1 MRRGELW
8 RYAPPSSPRQRV
20 VAIVSS
26 DGINDSPRPW
36 LIASDVHAEDPG
48 DILAVP
54 VAGHGWVNAADLSRV
69 YRTWLTEHVHTLDGD
84 AREGLDTA
92 LRAAL
97 DL

>member
-8 RYAPPSSPRQRV
+8 RYAPPSSPRRRV

-26 DGINDSPRPW
+26 DGVNESPRPW
-36 LIASDVHAEDPG
+36 LIAADVHLEDPQ

-54 VAGHGWVNAADLSRV
+54 VQGGWINAADLSRI
-69 YRTWLTEHVHTLDGD
+69 YRPWTTEQVGTLDD
-84 AREGLDTA
+84 DTRDRLDTA